1 MSNSK
6 IENKNNN
13 IIPFTKDI
21 FSSKKLSIIIS
32 VLLIIIS
39 GLLDAIGLSLVA
51 PTVSILISEDNGDVS
66 SGVINNL
73 RKVLEFI
80 SIPYSLRYVLGLIA
94 IIMLLRS
101 ILLFLQSFYIFR
113 VQNSYT
119 SELGKKFY
127 EYIHSLPWHSFKK
140 YKQAKAVNIIG
151 ESIRAGTS
159 LRSYLHLISNF
170 SVILIYLIFLSLI
183 SFEMTVVS
191 VILALL
197 IVIIFQRL
205 IKISNNLGKK
215 QTYRSEKLIQD
226 MSDSINLSKF
236 LRAHGKYNFMAKK
249 FFNSVDNFR
258 KNQTKIGLNDSI
270 FQASYEY
277 AFIGFLMLGL
287 LIAARYFELPS
298 SSIALVT
305 ILFYRLFQKVKVFQ
319 QNYQAFNKSV
329 PGYFSIKNEIS
340 NNVIEDEKWGEKKF
354 SGIENHIEIKKASFH
369 IDDRKILSNVN
380 FKFKKNQINLIT
392 GKSGSGKTTL
402 IDIIIGLNELEKGEL
417 KLDDINIKNYSKISF
432 QQSIGYVDQNPFLFN
447 DSIINNLKWGSN
459 KKVSN
464 SKIYNIA
471 KDLKIHDLIKSL
483 PNGYNSNVGDFG
495 NTLSGG
501 ERQRIV
507 IARTLVNTPKILVL
521 DEATSQLDTKS
532 QNIILNLLKKIK
544 KNTTIIM
551 VTHRKETLEI
561 ADNILEIN

>member
-6 IENKNNN
+6 IENNNN
-13 IIPFTKDI
+13 NLIPFTKDV
-21 FSSKKLSIIIS
+21 FSNKKLSLIIS
-32 VLLIIIS
+32 VLLIILS

-51 PTVSILISEDNGDVS
+51 PTVSLLINEDNGDVS

-73 RKVLEFI
+73 RNVLEFI

-94 IIMLLRS
+94 IIMLTRS
-101 ILLFLQSFYIFR
+101 FLLFLQSFYIYK

-119 SELGKKFY
+119 SELVKKFY
-127 EYIHSLPWHSFKK
+127 EYIHSLPWYSFKK
-140 YKQAKAVNIIG
+140 YKHAKAVNAIS

-159 LRSYLHLISNF
+159 LRSYLHIISNL
-170 SVILIYLIFLSLI
+170 SVISIYLIFLSLI
-183 SFEMTVVS
+183 SFEMTAVS
-191 VILALL
+191 IILAIL
-197 IVIIFQRL
+197 IVLIFQRL
-205 IKISNNLGKK
+205 IKISNILGKK
-215 QTYRSEKLIQD
+215 QTYKSEKLVQD
-226 MSDSINLSKF
+226 MSDSMNLSKF
-236 LRAHGKYNFMAKK
+236 LRAHGKSNFMAKK
-249 FFNSVDNFR
+249 FFNSVDDFR
-258 KNQTKIGLNDSI
+258 KNQIKLGLNDSI

-287 LIAARYFELPS
+287 LIAARFFDLPS

-305 ILFYRLFQKVKVFQ
+305 ILFYRLFQRVKVFQ
-319 QNYQAFNKSV
+319 QNYQSFNKSV

-340 NNVIEDEKWGEKKF
+340 NDSLEDENWGEKKF
-354 SGIENHIEIKKASFH
+354 SDIENHIELKNVSFSVEE
-369 IDDRKILSNVN
+369 RKILTKVN

-402 IDIIIGLNELEKGEL
+402 IDIIIGLNKLEKGEL
-417 KLDDINIKNYSKISF
+417 KLDDIDIRNYSKTSY

-447 DSIINNLKWGSN
+447 DSVINNLKWGSN

-464 SKIYNIA
+464 SKIYKIS

-483 PNGYNSNVGDFG
+483 PDGYNSNVGDFG

-507 IARTLVNTPKILVL
+507 IARTLINEPKILVL

-532 QNIILNLLKKIK
+532 QKIVLNHLKKIK
-544 KNTTIIM
+544 KNVTTIM

>member
-1 MSNSK
+1 
-6 IENKNNN
+6 
-13 IIPFTKDI
+13 
-21 FSSKKLSIIIS
+21 
-32 VLLIIIS
+32 
-39 GLLDAIGLSLVA
+39 
-51 PTVSILISEDNGDVS
+51 
-66 SGVINNL
+66 
-73 RKVLEFI
+73 
-80 SIPYSLRYVLGLIA
+80 
-94 IIMLLRS
+94 
-101 ILLFLQSFYIFR
+101 
-113 VQNSYT
+113 
-119 SELGKKFY
+119 
-127 EYIHSLPWHSFKK
+127 
-140 YKQAKAVNIIG
+140 
-151 ESIRAGTS
+151 
-159 LRSYLHLISNF
+159 
-170 SVILIYLIFLSLI
+170 
-183 SFEMTVVS
+183 
-191 VILALL
+191 
-197 IVIIFQRL
+197 
-205 IKISNNLGKK
+205 
-215 QTYRSEKLIQD
+215 
-226 MSDSINLSKF
+226 
-236 LRAHGKYNFMAKK
+236 
-249 FFNSVDNFR
+249 
-258 KNQTKIGLNDSI
+258 
-270 FQASYEY
+270 
-277 AFIGFLMLGL
+277 MLGL

-354 SGIENHIEIKKASFH
+354 SDIENHIELKKASFY

-447 DSIINNLKWGSN
+447 DSIINNLKWGLN

-532 QNIILNLLKKIK
+532 QKIILNLLKKIK

>member
-6 IENKNNN
+6 IENNNN

-21 FSSKKLSIIIS
+21 FSNKKLSLIIS

-51 PTVSILISEDNGDVS
+51 PTVSILISENNGDVS

-80 SIPYSLRYVLGLIA
+80 SVPYSLRYVLGLIA

-101 ILLFLQSFYIFR
+101 ILLFLQSFYIYR

-127 EYIHSLPWHSFKK
+127 EYIHSLPWYSFKK
-140 YKQAKAVNIIG
+140 YKQAKAVNIIS

-183 SFEMTVVS
+183 SFEMTLVS
-191 VILALL
+191 VALALL

-205 IKISNNLGKK
+205 IKISNILGKK
-215 QTYRSEKLIQD
+215 QTYKSEKLIQD

-236 LRAHGKYNFMAKK
+236 LRAHGKSNFMAKK
-249 FFNSVDNFR
+249 FFNSVDDFR
-258 KNQTKIGLNDSI
+258 KNQTKLGLNDSI

-340 NNVIEDEKWGEKKF
+340 KNFIEDEKWGEKKF
-354 SGIENHIEIKKASFH
+354 SDIENHIELKKASFSL
-369 IDDRKILSNVN
+369 DDKKILSNVN

-402 IDIIIGLNELEKGEL
+402 IDIIIGLNELEMGEL
-417 KLDDINIKNYSKISF
+417 KLDDVNIKNYSKISF

-464 SKIYNIA
+464 SKIYNIT
-471 KDLKIHDLIKSL
+471 KDLKIHNLIKSL

-532 QNIILNLLKKIK
+532 QKIILNLLKKIK